1 MTKTGYERNSVNG
14 RFSSSKVCTFLD
26 DILNMDFPIQIRKRD
41 TKPPK
46 IDLCLKGSIY
56 ILLI

>member
-46 IDLCLKGSIY
+46 KDLCLKGSIY
-56 ILLI
+56 F